1 MGRLGKVIL
10 FLLTFI
16 GYPILLHMFIL
27 KDEVEMWKLLFV
39 FGPLLMVAAWILF
52 RMVARKWWPLVA
64 LACAGAVYFF
74 ATSTHGR
81 IGLLAVNGLSSATFN
96 LFLLW
101 LFGRTLLPGREPLI
115 SQISRHIN
123 GHLKPEIAAY
133 TRRVT
138 IAWCVFFTL
147 QVVVSLLLYLFAP
160 VAVWSFFINVM
171 NVPLLVI
178 MLVGEKT
185 YRTARFPHHP
195 KTSIAKAIEVYS
207 KDFAAPRSADS
218 ER

>member
-39 FGPLLMVAAWILF
+39 FGPLLAVAAWIMF
-52 RMVARKWWPLVA
+52 RMVARKWWLLLA
-64 LACAGAVYFF
+64 LLFAGGIYYI
-74 ATSTHGR
+74 ATGTHGR

-123 GHLKPEIAAY
+123 GHL
-133 TRRVT
+133 
-138 IAWCVFFTL
+138 
-147 QVVVSLLLYLFAP
+147 
-160 VAVWSFFINVM
+160 
-171 NVPLLVI
+171 
-178 MLVGEKT
+178 
-185 YRTARFPHHP
+185 
-195 KTSIAKAIEVYS
+195 
-207 KDFAAPRSADS
+207 
-218 ER
+218 